1 MTTKSDRHNHGIGLR
16 VIHSIVKKYN
26 GIINTSMQSGY
37 FTVDVMLEL
46 SDQETAF
53 S

>member
-1 MTTKSDRHNHGIGLR
+1 M
-16 VIHSIVKKYN
+16 IHSIVKKYN